1 MVLNSGGANAC
12 TGPDGYAD
20 TVATAEHLGELLV
33 APAQRVAVASTGL
46 IGLRLP
52 MDKLLP
58 GIDKRGRRCRPPA
71 ADWTPP
77 PRS

>member
-1 MVLNSGGANAC
+1 MLNSGGANAC

-33 APAQRVAVASTGL
+33 TPAQRVAVASTGL

-58 GIDKRGRRCRPPA
+58 GIDDAVTALSTTA
-71 ADWTPP
+71 AGWTPP